1 MEKELTK
8 VKDLTIDTKQ
18 ANVVAKVLS
27 VGERKEV
34 PSKFGGTR
42 HLAEAVVGD
51 ETGTVILTLWEDQI
65 GLVNRD
71 DTVYL
76 ENGFVS
82 LVRGHMRLNCG
93 KYGTLSKSE
102 KAVAEVNTA
111 NDMSAVE
118 YQQERRRYD
127 SGGGGGGGGY
137 GGYGGSF
144 GGGGGGGRRDRR
156 DFSRDRSK
164 DRRGGRGRG
173 RY

>member
-8 VKDLTIDTKQ
+8 VKDLTIETKQ

-51 ETGTVILTLWEDQI
+51 DTGTVILTLWEDQI
-65 GLVNRD
+65 GLVNKD

-93 KYGTLSKSE
+93 KYGTLSKSDQTI
-102 KAVAEVNTA
+102 AEVNTA

-118 YQQERRRYD
+118 YQQERRRYE
-127 SGGGGGGGGY
+127 SGGGRYGGGGGGY
-137 GGYGGSF
+137 GGYGGEFS
-144 GGGGGGGRRDRR
+144 GGRRDRK

-164 DRRGGRGRG
+164 DRRGRGRG

>member
-8 VKDLTIDTKQ
+8 VKDLTIETKQ

-27 VGERKEV
+27 MGERKEV

-65 GLVNRD
+65 GLVNKD

-93 KYGTLSKSE
+93 KYGTLSKSD

-127 SGGGGGGGGY
+127 SGGGRYGGGGGGY
-137 GGYGGSF
+137 GGYGGDF
-144 GGGGGGGRRDRR
+144 GGGRRDRK